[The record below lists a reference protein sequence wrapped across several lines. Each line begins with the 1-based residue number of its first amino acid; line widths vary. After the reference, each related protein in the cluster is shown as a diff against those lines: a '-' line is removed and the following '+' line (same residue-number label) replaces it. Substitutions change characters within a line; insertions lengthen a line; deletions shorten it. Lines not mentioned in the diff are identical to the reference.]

1 VEGECGEVRGEIRG
15 VRGSRGEYACVNLN
29 GFRLKKQCHKI
40 FAFWAKCK
48 RYALRG
54 KVMGKKN

>member
-1 VEGECGEVRGEIRG
+1 VGG
-15 VRGSRGEYACVNLN
+15 VGGSRGEYACVNLN